1 MRIIVLSTLLLSAIL
16 IFTTQSLWASGRPAP
31 EWDISEWINGE
42 GSTLADL
49 RGKVVV
55 VDFFQLWC
63 PGCNS
68 FSVPLMAVWEKKYQ
82 DEVENGHMVFI
93 SIHTVFEGHEFQNP
107 TRLRDYLQ
115 QKGIHHLVG
124 VDRHQEGEE
133 IPETMRR
140 YRTRGTPEM
149 AIIDKKGH
157 IRLQKFGQF
166 SPSEG
171 ERLIENLLE
180 EKGI

>member
-1 MRIIVLSTLLLSAIL
+1 MRSANSPLLILFILLLN
-16 IFTTQSLWASGRPAP
+16 TQALWASSRPAP

-42 GSTLADL
+42 GNSLAEL

-68 FSVPLMAVWEKKYQ
+68 FSIPLMSAWEEKYRT
-82 DEVENGHMVFI
+82 EVESGRLIFL
-93 SIHTVFEGHEFQNP
+93 SIHSVFEGHEFQNP
-107 TRLRDYLQ
+107 KRLRLYLK
-115 QKGIHHLVG
+115 QKGIRHLVG

-133 IPETMRR
+133 IPETMQR

-149 AIIDKKGH
+149 AIIDQQGQ
-157 IRLQKFGQF
+157 IRFQRFGRF
-166 SPSEG
+166 DPAEG
-171 ERLIENLLE
+171 ESLIENLLE